1 MVSLYLTFVS
11 VCFPVCL
18 TSKINMSTN
27 DALLVHVSFDSRVCV
42 CVCVVCACVWCVR
55 VWCACVCGVCVWC
68 SCVRVWC
75 ACVGVHVEYVDNHCS
90 VKTLQTESPYSI
102 SLF

>member
-1 MVSLYLTFVS
+1 
-11 VCFPVCL
+11 
-18 TSKINMSTN
+18 MSTN

-42 CVCVVCACVWCVR
+42 CVCGVCVRVVCACVVCVRVLCVR
-55 VWCACVCGVCVWC
+55 VWCACV
-68 SCVRVWC
+68 RVWC
-75 ACVGVHVEYVDNHCS
+75 ECVGVHVDNHCS

>member
-42 CVCVVCACVWCVR
+42 CMCGVCVRVVCACVVCVR
-55 VWCACVCGVCVWC
+55 VWCVRACVV
-68 SCVRVWC
+68 CVRVWC
-75 ACVGVHVEYVDNHCS
+75 VCVVFVRACVVCVRGCAR
-90 VKTLQTESPYSI
+90 
-102 SLF
+102 

>member
-42 CVCVVCACVWCVR
+42 CVYVWCVRACGVCVCGVRACVVCACVVCVR
-55 VWCACVCGVCVWC
+55 ACVVCV
-68 SCVRVWC
+68 RGC
-75 ACVGVHVEYVDNHCS
+75 AR
-90 VKTLQTESPYSI
+90 
-102 SLF
+102 

>member
-55 VWCACVCGVCVWC
+55 VWCACVCCVCVC
-68 SCVRVWC
+68 GVR
-75 ACVGVHVEYVDNHCS
+75 ACVCGVRAWVC
-90 VKTLQTESPYSI
+90 TLTI
-102 SLF
+102 IVL